1 MKVSIIVPVYKSEPF
16 LEDCINSIINQIF
29 TDWELILVDDGSPDF
44 CGRICDS
51 FAVKDSRIKVLHQ
64 KNSGVS
70 VARNRGIYQ
79 AKGEYICFVD
89 SDDLI
94 EPDFLNS
101 FWIGEE
107 NADLYLQGYKVVH
120 EDKEVQ
126 NIISFS
132 GMDQLSVREWKSVY
146 IFAEEK
152 HIFNSPW
159 ARLFKR
165 QIIIEH
171 HIQFDSSLSF
181 GEDHVFSLQ
190 FLLYV
195 QTLSFIQNSGYLY
208 VKRKQ
213 ESLTSAFI
221 PHSMFIRYVRLS
233 YNLRIQNCEKH
244 EIAEKHFMT
253 FIEVEKNVYVLRAIL
268 SLFSDKKLSHKKR
281 NELLF
286 FYLNELNSSVAI
298 SFMPGPYKIVLA
310 ICELSPVFFL
320 ISFLRF
326 YLIINELR
334 LYIRKILQ

>member
-107 NADLYLQGYKVVH
+107 NADLYLQGYKIVN

-146 IFAEEK
+146 IFAKRSYEK
-152 HIFNSPW
+152 
-159 ARLFKR
+159 
-165 QIIIEH
+165 
-171 HIQFDSSLSF
+171 
-181 GEDHVFSLQ
+181 
-190 FLLYV
+190 
-195 QTLSFIQNSGYLY
+195 
-208 VKRKQ
+208 
-213 ESLTSAFI
+213 
-221 PHSMFIRYVRLS
+221 
-233 YNLRIQNCEKH
+233 
-244 EIAEKHFMT
+244 
-253 FIEVEKNVYVLRAIL
+253 
-268 SLFSDKKLSHKKR
+268 
-281 NELLF
+281 
-286 FYLNELNSSVAI
+286 SVI
-298 SFMPGPYKIVLA
+298 YWK
-310 ICELSPVFFL
+310 
-320 ISFLRF
+320 
-326 YLIINELR
+326 
-334 LYIRKILQ
+334 